1 VSNDQL
7 LNEAALLIEASRIAL
22 SQAALA
28 LDVAVMEETEKQTT
42 KRRSSIVSIELNA
55 QTIADQ
61 YQSGLTVAEV
71 AAANGVTYNKIR
83 TILKA
88 NGTPIRNA
96 SDRLKGRTRPDKQ
109 KAQV

>member
-1 VSNDQL
+1 MSNDQL
-7 LNEAALLIEASRIAL
+7 LNEAAMLIEASRVAL
-22 SQAALA
+22 SQAALV
-28 LDVAVMEETEKQTT
+28 LDVSVMSEEKQTT
-42 KRRSSIVSIELNA
+42 KRRSSIMSVELNA